1 MQAALARQSFDQDN
15 QNIESGL
22 EDPSASVDVLQ
33 KMQVPMV
40 PGCVDQ
46 SNQHVRLADKDDKF
60 DL

>member
-15 QNIESGL
+15 QNIESAL

-33 KMQVPMV
+33 KMQVPLV

-46 SNQHVRLADKDDKF
+46 SNHHVRLADKDDKF